1 MDILDPVSV
10 ACAFI
15 EAVNAGSVVRLGEL
29 MTEDHVFVDSD
40 GAEYRGKSRMAPGW
54 GEYLAM
60 VPDYKIMVRET
71 FAAGG
76 KVMMTGEAE
85 GTFVQDG
92 LLKPENHWRVSAA
105 WRAVVRDGKVA
116 VWQLYVN
123 PEPMEKILS
132 RIRET

>member
-10 ACAFI
+10 ARAFV
-15 EAVNAGSVVRLGEL
+15 EAVNAGSVVRLAAL

-40 GAEYRGKSRMAPGW
+40 GAEYRGKSRMVPGW
-54 GEYLAM
+54 GEYFAM
-60 VPDYKIMVRET
+60 VPDYKIIVRET
-71 FAAGG
+71 FAASGT
-76 KVMMTGEAE
+76 VMMAGEAE
-85 GTFVQDG
+85 GTFAQAGV
-92 LLKPENHWRVSAA
+92 LKPENHWNVSAA

-123 PEPMEKILS
+123 PEPMANILK